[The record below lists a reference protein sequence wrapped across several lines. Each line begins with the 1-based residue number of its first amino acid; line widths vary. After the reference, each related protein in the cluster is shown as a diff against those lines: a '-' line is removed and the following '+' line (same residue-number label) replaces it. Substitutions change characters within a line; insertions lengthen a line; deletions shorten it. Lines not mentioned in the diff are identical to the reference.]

1 MSKQNNKLKRIK
13 AILFSLVYVAIYYA
27 ISMIA
32 QMLYVVWQKGNSGA
46 TISEIEINLTNGSY
60 ALSVISVI
68 FTLWIYLLIGKMRK
82 KPLGTVVEN
91 NNVPP
96 MINIMAAMLA
106 VGVRLIV
113 TVYYSFSQNIELLKK
128 SIDEAAELS
137 PQFTSTSQLLI
148 AAFAI
153 IIVAPLFEEIL
164 FRGVIFHELKGVMR
178 TWAANVLQALLFGV
192 AHAVLF
198 QSIFAFVIGVILGI
212 VYHKT
217 GNIKTAAIC
226 HGVFNLSVIFT
237 QGELTPVA
245 GVVIAILGILLCACS
260 LFYILANSKK

>member
-1 MSKQNNKLKRIK
+1 MSKQKNKLKRIK
-13 AILFSLVYVAIYYA
+13 AILFSLGYVAIYYTV
-27 ISMIA
+27 SMIT
-32 QMLYVVWQKGNSGA
+32 QLLYVAWQKGNTGA

-68 FTLWIYLLIGKMRK
+68 LTLWIYLLIGKMRK

-96 MINIMAAMLA
+96 IINIMAAMLA
-106 VGVRLIV
+106 IGVRLIV
-113 TVYYSFSQNIELLKK
+113 TVYYSYSQNIELLKK
-128 SIDEAAELS
+128 SIDEAAGLS
-137 PQFTSTSQLLI
+137 PQFTNTAQLLI
-148 AAFAI
+148 GVFAI

-164 FRGVIFHELKGVMR
+164 FRGVVFYELRSVMR
-178 TWAANVLQALLFGV
+178 PWAANVFQALLFGV

-198 QSIFAFVIGVILGI
+198 QSIFAFVVGVILGI
-212 VYHKT
+212 VYHRT
-217 GNIKTAAIC
+217 GSIKTAAIC

-245 GVVIAILGILLCACS
+245 GAVIAILGIMLCSCS
-260 LFYILANSKK
+260 MFYILANSKK